1 MSKLELI
8 EGSGSNPVEM
18 VQSIMQSLT
27 KEGGEVVG
35 IVVFAKN
42 EKSSELHTF
51 IGSSK
56 WPEDVDDWATLT
68 DALRRTVD
76 DARSQR
82 ASGVRKL
89 VGVDGG
95 KNGSDVH

>member
-8 EGSGSNPVEM
+8 EGSGNDPVEM
-18 VQSIMQSLT
+18 VRSIMQSLT

-35 IVVFAKN
+35 VVVFAKN
-42 EKSSELHTF
+42 EKTSELHTF
-51 IGSSK
+51 IGSST
-56 WPEDVDDWATLT
+56 WPEDVDDWTMLT

-82 ASGVRKL
+82 ANIERKL
-89 VGVDGG
+89 VGIDGG
-95 KNGSDVH
+95 KNGDDVH